1 MSKPRFRIKFQDPE
15 ILYLNMWL
23 ASHVS
28 LGPAMITPSL
38 RISVASTTKTI
49 ETPWFRMGCPVF
61 TDLWSYVLTCA
72 CVLFIFCYVDNL
84 VARLSRLIDK
94 WMEYL
99 LITSR
104 ITPQFLPISRILG
117 VDSYDLGLYNMI
129 VSTYTVLG
137 ERIQMLQT
145 MVIHGELG
153 VERVKP
159 VPESHGFFLWL
170 TLASCGNDSRGSLDI
185 PLSYSFP

>member
-1 MSKPRFRIKFQDPE
+1 M
-15 ILYLNMWL
+15 
-23 ASHVS
+23 
-28 LGPAMITPSL
+28 
-38 RISVASTTKTI
+38 
-49 ETPWFRMGCPVF
+49 
-61 TDLWSYVLTCA
+61 LTCA

-159 VPESHGFFLWL
+159 VPESHGFFL
-170 TLASCGNDSRGSLDI
+170 
-185 PLSYSFP
+185 